1 MERIQEIFNKQ
12 KAFFL
17 SNRTKDITFRKEQ
30 LKKLLEILKS
40 NEEKLN
46 EAIYADFRKSAFEN
60 YETELAL
67 VYGEIKTAIR
77 KLGKWSKR
85 KKVRT
90 NLANIPGSSYI
101 YPEPL
106 GTSLIIGAW
115 NYPYQL
121 TLSPLIP
128 AIAAGNTAI
137 LKPSELAIN
146 TSRVMAEIINNNFE
160 EEFLHVVEGGVDE
173 TTELLNQPFDK
184 IFFTGSTRVG
194 KIVMKAAAQH
204 LSDVTLELGGKSPTF
219 ILPDAN
225 LNVTAKRIAW
235 GKFLNSGQTCIAPD
249 YILIHKS
256 VKDKFLALL
265 VKHIETIHKKEY
277 IDNEA
282 YVTIINEQHFNRLT
296 GLVEK
301 DKIYYGGNFDL
312 KNLVISPTIL
322 HGITFNDK
330 IMEDE
335 IFGPILPV
343 IEFENINEMILEVK
357 MRPKPLSLYIFT
369 KNNRVREQIL
379 NEISFGGAT
388 VNDTILHISNPHLP
402 FGGVGFSG
410 LGKYHDKAGF
420 DTFSHYKSV
429 LRKATW
435 FEPFMK
441 YPPYTNFKKK
451 ILQFFLE

>member
-1 MERIQEIFNKQ
+1 MSYIQEIFKKQ
-12 KAFFL
+12 NDFFL
-17 SNRTKDITFRKEQ
+17 SNQTKNLSFRKGQ
-30 LKKLLEILKS
+30 LKKLLEILKA
-40 NEEKLN
+40 NEEKMN
-46 EAIYADFRKSAFEN
+46 EAIYADFKKSAFEN

-67 VYGEIKTAIR
+67 VYGEIKTSIK
-77 KLGKWSKR
+77 KLKKWSKR
-85 KKVRT
+85 RKIKT
-90 NLANIPGSSYI
+90 NLANIPGSSFM

-121 TLSPLIP
+121 TLSPLVP
-128 AIAAGNTAI
+128 AIAAGNTVI
-137 LKPSELAIN
+137 LKPSELSAN
-146 TSRVMAEIINNNFE
+146 TSKVMAEIINNNFE
-160 EEFLHVVEGGVDE
+160 DKYIHVIEGGITE

-194 KIVMKAAAQH
+194 KIVMKAASQH
-204 LSDVTLELGGKSPTF
+204 LSSVTLELGGKSPTF

-225 LNVTAKRIAW
+225 LKVAAKRIVW
-235 GKFLNSGQTCIAPD
+235 GKFLNAGQTCIAPD
-249 YILIHKS
+249 YLLIHKS
-256 VKDKFLALL
+256 IKDKFLELL
-265 VKHIETIHKKEY
+265 VKNIEKIHQNEFV
-277 IDNEA
+277 DNEA
-282 YVTIINEQHFNRLT
+282 YVSIINEANFHRLT

-312 KNLVISPTIL
+312 KNLIIHPTIV
-322 HGITFNDK
+322 HNISFNDV

-343 IEFENINEMILEVK
+343 IEYENINEVIAKVK
-357 MRPKPLSLYIFT
+357 QRPKPLSLYVFT
-369 KNNRVREQIL
+369 KNKRLREQIL
-379 NEISFGGAT
+379 TEISFGGAT
-388 VNDTILHISNPHLP
+388 INDTILHISNPHLP
-402 FGGVGFSG
+402 FGGTGLSGF
-410 LGKYHDKAGF
+410 GKYHDKAGF
-420 DTFSHYKSV
+420 DTFSHYKGI